1 MTSALRILPRLV
13 YGQGHAYANPL
24 TGSGTTASVAKLT
37 RDDVVRWHRTWVRPN
52 NATLVVVGD
61 TTAAEIVPKL
71 EKLFAGWQPGE
82 VPKKNLA
89 PVALPSAPRVF
100 VVDRPGSIQS
110 VVIAGLAAPP
120 RANPDEIPQT
130 ALNTILGGVF
140 ISRLNMNLREDK
152 HWSYGARTTFV
163 DARGPRTFFA
173 YAPVQAD
180 KTAEAVTEV
189 RSELT
194 GIRGAK
200 PPTPDELVMAKS
212 ALTLPLPGRWETSRA
227 VVSSITSIVR
237 FGFDDRYWDALPDK
251 VQALTAAD
259 LTRAAGIIDPA
270 RLTWVIVGDRAK
282 VEPGL
287 RALGLGSIQ
296 AVDADGNVVPGPS
309 AGR

>member
-1 MTSALRILPRLV
+1 M
-13 YGQGHAYANPL
+13 
-24 TGSGTTASVAKLT
+24 
-37 RDDVVRWHRTWVRPN
+37 RPN

-100 VVDRPGSIQS
+100 VVDRP
-110 VVIAGLAAPP
+110 APSRAWSSPAWP
-120 RANPDEIPQT
+120 RRRAPTRTIPQT

-140 ISRLNMNLREDK
+140 ISRLDVDLREDK

-212 ALTLPLPGRWETSRA
+212 ALTLPLP
-227 VVSSITSIVR
+227 
-237 FGFDDRYWDALPDK
+237 
-251 VQALTAAD
+251 
-259 LTRAAGIIDPA
+259 
-270 RLTWVIVGDRAK
+270 
-282 VEPGL
+282 
-287 RALGLGSIQ
+287 RALGDVAGELLDDGGDGAHHRPRRLQRPGGRTGQGRLGHDHCIQ
-296 AVDADGNVVPGPS
+296 GVGVWRAVQLAAAAAS
-309 AGR
+309 AGLSACTGA